1 MTAAWRNFP
10 VASPVLCSLRAHAAV
25 FCRPQRILKMLKR
38 LMIVVVLGFVGLLS
52 ISGMMATMLN
62 IVEWM

>member
-1 MTAAWRNFP
+1 
-10 VASPVLCSLRAHAAV
+10 
-25 FCRPQRILKMLKR
+25 MLKR

-62 IVEWM
+62 VVGWM